1 MTCARAQV
9 THEREE
15 LKQSSCAYAQV
26 VMRKE
31 HFEVVRQV
39 GNDHEPEESYITA
52 CDIGMN
58 NLGKRTRFGLLH
70 HSSCC
75 LHVGKCCYRK

>member
-39 GNDHEPEESYITA
+39 GHDHEPERGAVTA
-52 CDIGMN
+52 HK
-58 NLGKRTRFGLLH
+58 LELLH
-70 HSSCC
+70 TGFMRRDTYSFKST
-75 LHVGKCCYRK
+75 